1 MKQIVL
7 SAAFLLASFVHALPA
22 HTPGNNTVSYCA
34 GDFGEDYTYY
44 NLFAQENIEE
54 PQYQAF
60 LLTYDSSFYTPDK
73 TDGAK
78 YNENIE
84 DWQKY
89 LGITYE
95 QALYLVFQSKRE
107 DLRALAQE
115 NTTADKK
122 LGFIDKNFI
131 KKHKQ
136 ALLYL
141 AYAKYLEPYMAVKG
155 DRRYYWGNAPE
166 HTVEELDYD
175 KVINVLEKSWQAETD
190 KDLKLRYGYQ
200 LVRFAHYYQKY
211 REAIDYFHTHVESL
225 DYKPIMYYYALDQ
238 KGGAERGLGN
248 YMQAHYDF
256 FRFFTHTKNRK
267 EQAYTSMRV
276 TNELD
281 FEVLL
286 SEAKNTT
293 EKNDLYMLLGYR
305 DFNNP
310 LSSFNKIIQNDP
322 NAPQA
327 KVLMART
334 VNQLERNFFPTHYY
348 CAYNN
353 PDCMEGL
360 KDHRLP
366 LSIDS
371 SAEPFLKEALE
382 SALQQS
388 QNNKVREQEF
398 WQLTTAWLY
407 FIRGDYQAAGSHLE
421 KVRTKNVKLLGQKD
435 KLAMLIAITQE
446 PEITESFEETLMK
459 KYGDILD
466 TKTPVNAYYSPDSYG
481 TRGFITDVLAN
492 RYFLQKDYAKAFLLQ
507 NPITALEYNPDT
519 EILSSIEKL
528 YHKQNK
534 NAFEQMLVNNIPPV
548 EYDYQAKKYIQKVGF
563 DLDSYAAN
571 MKGNVYLW
579 QGEPE
584 KALSEF
590 KKTANGDNTSYKNF
604 SNIPRSIFGY
614 NRIECFECP
623 EDQVMQTDYADD
635 FTFIPPSM
643 NKKQLAEILIRLKKE
658 GEKNDEKAAKANYLL
673 GNFFFN
679 TSLLGYYRNMLTFSD
694 SNANNS
700 RFHNY
705 PDWNGHFKEKTPK
718 YILYFKSYEWNPW
731 FKDNFDRPLTYLKL
745 ALDKAVDD
753 ELKARILFAA
763 SKCEQGI
770 FYSTQNDPELNNL
783 KNLDYK
789 ARQTRRMEIKTS
801 GYRSYFQLL
810 KGYSHTS
817 FYDEVKT
824 NCKYFDYY
832 STNY

>member
-1 MKQIVL
+1 MKQIVFYT
-7 SAAFLLASFVHALPA
+7 AFLLTSFAYSVPA
-22 HTPGNNTVSYCA
+22 HTPGNLTASYCA

-54 PQYQAF
+54 PRYQAF

-73 TDGAK
+73 TDGTEN
-78 YNENIE
+78 NENIE
-84 DWQKY
+84 EWQKY
-89 LGITYE
+89 LGISYE
-95 QALYLVFQSKRE
+95 QALYLVFQSGRE

-115 NTTADKK
+115 KTVADKK

-131 KKHKQ
+131 KKYKQ

-155 DRRYYWGNAPE
+155 DRRYYWGNVPE

-175 KVINVLEKSWQAETD
+175 KVIQVLEKSWQAETD
-190 KDLKLRYGYQ
+190 KELKLRYGYQ
-200 LVRFAHYYQKY
+200 LVRFAHYSRRY
-211 REAIDYFHTHVESL
+211 REAIGYFNTHVESL
-225 DYKPIMYYYALDQ
+225 DYKPVIYYYALDQ

-256 FRFFTHTKNRK
+256 SRFFTYTKNRK
-267 EQAYTSMRV
+267 EQAYASMRV
-276 TNELD
+276 TRDLD
-281 FEVLL
+281 FEALL
-286 SEAKNTT
+286 SEAETIT
-293 EKNDLYMLLGYR
+293 AKNDLYMLLGYR

-310 LSSFNKIIQNDP
+310 LSSFDKIIQNDP

-327 KVLMART
+327 KVLMARA

-348 CAYNN
+348 CSYRN
-353 PDCMEGL
+353 PACMEGL
-360 KDHRLP
+360 EDYRIP
-366 LSIDS
+366 LNMDN
-371 SAEPFLKEALE
+371 SAESFLKQALE
-382 SALQQS
+382 SALQQAG
-388 QNNKVREQEF
+388 NNKVREQEF

-407 FIRGDYQAAGSHLE
+407 FIRGNYKAAEDHLE
-421 KVRTKNVKLLGQKD
+421 KVNSKNVKILGQKD
-435 KLAMLIAITQE
+435 KLAMLIDITQQ
-446 PEITESFEETLMK
+446 PEITEGFEETLMK
-459 KYGDILD
+459 KYGNVLD
-466 TKTPVNAYYSPDSYG
+466 TKTQANVYYSPDSHG

-492 RYFLQKDYAKAFLLQ
+492 RFFLQKDYAKAFLLQ
-507 NPITALEYNPDT
+507 NPITALEYNPDL
-519 EILSSIEKL
+519 EILSAIEEL
-528 YHKQNK
+528 CHKKNK
-534 NAFEQMLVNNIPPV
+534 NSFEEMLVKSIPPV
-548 EYDYQAKKYIQKVGF
+548 EYDYQAKKYIQKTGF

-579 QGEPE
+579 KGEPE

-590 KKTANGDNTSYKNF
+590 RKITSGDNTSYKNF
-604 SNIPRSIFGY
+604 SGIPGSIFGY

-623 EDQVMQTDYADD
+623 EEQVMQTDYMDD
-635 FTFIPPSM
+635 FTFIPPSV

-658 GEKNDEKAAKANYLL
+658 GEGNGEKAAKANYLL

-679 TSLLGYYRNMLTFSD
+679 TSLLGYYRNILTFSG

-700 RFHNY
+700 KFHNY
-705 PDWNGHFKEKTPK
+705 PDWNGHFEEKTPE
-718 YILYFKSYEWNPW
+718 YLLYFKDYEWSPW
-731 FKDNFDRPLTYLKL
+731 FKDNFDRPLAYLTT
-745 ALDKAVDD
+745 ALDKTGDE

-789 ARQTRRMEIKTS
+789 ARQTRRIEIKTS
-801 GYRSYFQLL
+801 AYRRYFKLL
-810 KGYSHTS
+810 KQYSHTA
-817 FYDEVKT
+817 FYEEVRT
-824 NCKYFDYY
+824 HCKYFDYY